1 MERKIVY
8 MKTIKNLKLT
18 NRQWELLRNA
28 VLYYETIIEDYIS
41 DNVVGFSHKTIESI
55 NDMYHRLDLG

>member
-1 MERKIVY
+1 
-8 MKTIKNLKLT
+8 MKTIKNVQLT
-18 NRQWELLRNA
+18 DRQWELLGDA
-28 VLYYETIIEDYIS
+28 IIYYETVIEDYIS